1 MKRKKDIEKE
11 NEETYTNREKN
22 PERGR
27 ESEFYNSSRSNGSYN
42 RDAIFDMSLDAHAH
56 TVIIRDSMHISKAVS
71 YQI

>member
-1 MKRKKDIEKE
+1 MKKHTQTGKRIQRERERK
-11 NEETYTNREKN
+11 
-22 PERGR
+22 R